1 MILDSNASQK
11 NLCCLNVSVHQD
23 HVKNHFPIRDGGVRV
38 ETNNTEHPQ
47 LSTPRCN
54 KLLSLQLA
62 PL

>member
-11 NLCCLNVSVHQD
+11 NLCCRNVSVHQD

-47 LSTPRCN
+47 LSTPCCN
-54 KLLSLQLA
+54 KSLSLQLVS
-62 PL
+62 L